1 MAAAYVVNTQGRK
14 LKMANINGCETKNYN
29 SLAKKCRQC
38 NIKEYCRNKELNTQA
53 ELQSNIEIRIP
64 QAGLSAQEAA
74 DALAVLAKGIR

>member
-1 MAAAYVVNTQGRK
+1 
-14 LKMANINGCETKNYN
+14 MANINGCETEKYN

-38 NIKEYCRNKELNTQA
+38 SNKEYCRNREPNTQA
-53 ELQSNIEIRIP
+53 ALKSNIEIHIP